1 MCSRKLSGIVK
12 KNKERRGKNAE
23 QNKTRERNV
32 YWLLPQKSV
41 GLSRLG
47 EPANFVEIFEITQTI
62 EL

>member
-1 MCSRKLSGIVK
+1 MLKKIVRYRKK
-12 KNKERRGKNAE
+12 KKKERRGKNAE
-23 QNKTRERNV
+23 QNKTGERNV